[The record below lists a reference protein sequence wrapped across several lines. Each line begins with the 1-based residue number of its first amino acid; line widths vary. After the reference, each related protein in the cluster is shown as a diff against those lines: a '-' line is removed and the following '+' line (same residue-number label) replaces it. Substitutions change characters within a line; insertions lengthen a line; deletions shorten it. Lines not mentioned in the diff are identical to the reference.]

1 MLDIKSTGS
10 KKFSFVAA
18 GVMVIICSAVFM
30 GFYPSLEKK
39 AAGYNSVILRNED
52 MLVQFYQANLVL
64 NKSVLEKSRH
74 EQITYADL
82 YLETEEEDLSVDE
95 LTRGNLDF
103 LENETKEEVKDFLEN
118 RMEEL
123 LEVWKNGVVDGLAK
137 SMDYCV
143 IDHDTGEVMKN
154 TGRSI
159 EKLYEDKSLKN
170 EEAPYEYYVMMTYDS
185 AGNLSRIAVRDED
198 PDELLKNLQSVMDGE
213 RLKYRFRSQIEYEL
227 GEKTEIYFAD
237 EKKKLSYH
245 ISDGP
250 KNMTFIYGLTG
261 GQKDNIRVVYGNSYS
276 GYIITSGYQWENN
289 ASAYLRV
296 GAEQIYQNML
306 LVLAIA
312 ALLITR
318 CKKYCLHRLG
328 GVKLH
333 LEITLSA
340 MMCMMFGT
348 VWAVVDLICY
358 TNSSFFPDAYG
369 RYFPFLPE
377 QFYYVV
383 TIMVNMAV
391 LTLIFGFWYYLVTTL
406 GEVFEVGPK
415 EFLKERSLLVRVFIW
430 LRNGVGRKKD
440 QFKEEILHVDLGEK
454 AEKTIRKLV
463 ILNFLILGV
472 MCSMWVFGWAALAAY
487 SVIIYILLKKYVEK
501 IQEQYRKLLEATGS
515 IADGNLQTKFGDD
528 WGVFESYKEELSK
541 IQNGFRTAVDEE
553 VKSQKMKTELITNVS
568 HDLKTPLTAIT
579 TYIELLEAEN
589 LSDEQRKEYLGVLK
603 KKAERLK
610 FLIEDLFE
618 VSKASSGNIVLN
630 PVDVDICNLMRQVYL
645 EYEDR
650 VEEAGLVFRFRMP
663 EEKVI
668 LQLDSQMTY
677 RIFENLYTNIIKYA
691 MPRTRVYVNAD
702 RTEKGISIEL
712 KNMSAVELNVP
723 PESLTERFVRGD
735 SARNTEGSGL
745 GLAIATSFVELQGG
759 KLKVEIDGDLF
770 KVKIYW

>member
-1 MLDIKSTGS
+1 MDTKLTGS
-10 KKFSFVAA
+10 KKFSFAAA
-18 GVMVIICSAVFM
+18 GVIVIICAIVFM
-30 GFYPSLEKK
+30 AFYPSLEKR
-39 AAGYNSVILRNED
+39 AAGYSSVALRDED

-64 NKSVLEKSRH
+64 NKSVMEKSRQEH
-74 EQITYADL
+74 VKFADL
-82 YLETEEEDLSVDE
+82 YLEIEEEDLSVDE

-103 LENETKEEVKDFLEN
+103 LENQTQKEVEDFLES
-118 RMEEL
+118 RLEWL
-123 LEVWKNGVVDGLAK
+123 LETWKNGVVDGLAK

-143 IDHDTGEVMKN
+143 IDHNTGEVLKN

-159 EKLYEDKSLKN
+159 EKLYEDKSFKN
-170 EEAPYEYYVMMTYDS
+170 EEAPYEYYVMMTYDES
-185 AGNLSRIAVRDED
+185 GNLSRIAVRDEE

-213 RLKYRFRSQIEYEL
+213 RLKYRFKSQIEYEL
-227 GEKTEIYFAD
+227 GANTEIYLAD
-237 EKKKLSYH
+237 EKKKLSYS

-250 KNMTFIYGLTG
+250 KNMTFIYGLTNS
-261 GQKDNIRVVYGNSYS
+261 QKDNIRVIYSNQYS
-276 GYIITSGYQWENN
+276 GYVMISGYQWENK
-289 ASAYLRV
+289 ASAYLSV

-306 LVLAIA
+306 LALAIA

-318 CKKYCLHRLG
+318 SKRYCLHRLK

-333 LEITLSA
+333 LEITLFS

-383 TIMVNMAV
+383 TIMVNMVV

-406 GEVFEVGPK
+406 GEVFVVGPK
-415 EFLKERSLLVRVFIW
+415 EFLNERSLLVRVLFW
-430 LRNGVGRKKD
+430 LRNGVRRKKD
-440 QFKEEILHVDLGEK
+440 RFKEEILHVDLGEK

-463 ILNFLILGV
+463 ILNFLILGTI
-472 MCSMWVFGWAALAAY
+472 CSIWIFGWAVLVVY
-487 SVIIYILLKKYVEK
+487 SVILYFLLKKYVEK

-541 IQNGFRTAVDEE
+541 IQNGFRAAVDEE

-579 TYIELLEAEN
+579 TYIELLETEN

-650 VEEAGLVFRFRMP
+650 VEESGLIFRFCMP

-677 RIFENLYTNIIKYA
+677 RVFENLYTNIIKYA
-691 MPRTRVYVNAD
+691 MPRTRVYVNAEK
-702 RTEKGISIEL
+702 TEKGISIEL

-770 KVKIYW
+770 KVQICW